1 MRLYDQL
8 GQEGREVAAW
18 VREHAEEFAP
28 LQILRVDPEIETGD
42 DGDPFIRLTVV
53 LADHDYSLET
63 WPGDAT
69 QRLFEATLAEAHRKE
84 HRMWTHLHFQTPS
97 DEVA

>member
-8 GQEGREVAAW
+8 EREGREVAAW
-18 VREHAEEFAP
+18 VREHADEFAP

-53 LADHDYSLET
+53 LADPDDPDT
-63 WPGDAT
+63 GWPFDET
-69 QRLFEATLAEAHRKE
+69 QRLYRAACDEAARLE
-84 HRMWTHLHFQTPS
+84 HGMWAYVHLQSLS
-97 DEVA
+97 DEAA